1 MRRVFLTSALLCL
14 ASVAAGGAMFKTM
27 IGSEPVQLILPAG
40 MCQIERSNPSDAA
53 YLKAIESGLAGTN
66 KLLAAF
72 AECDQLSDWRG
83 SKKMFLE
90 YGYYQS
96 PVGMLESV
104 ATSDM
109 VAEVCRELR
118 SQGEKMLDGLK
129 DDLTQRTTRALKGL
143 QVNEL
148 RSLGVVG
155 EDSNACYSAALRNLQ
170 AESAPQKLQDM
181 VFAVTVLKGK
191 LLFLYVYASHTD
203 DRTIPALLDRV
214 RTTVAAL
221 AAANE
226 N

>member
-1 MRRVFLTSALLCL
+1 MRRVLLTSALLCL

-27 IGSEPVQLILPAG
+27 IGSEPVQLVLPAG
-40 MCQIERSNPSDAA
+40 MCQIERSNPTDAA
-53 YLKAIESGLAGTN
+53 YVEAIESGLAGTN

-72 AECDQLSDWRG
+72 AACDQLVDWRS

-90 YGYYQS
+90 YGYYQA
-96 PVGMLESV
+96 PVGMLDSL
-104 ATSDM
+104 ATPDM

-129 DDLTQRTTRALKGL
+129 EDLTQRTERALKGL

-155 EDSNACYSAALRNLQ
+155 EDDKACYSAALRNLQ
-170 AESAPQKLQDM
+170 AESPQQKLQDM

-191 LLFLYVYASHTD
+191 LLFLYVYALHAD

-214 RTTVAAL
+214 RTTVTAL
-221 AAANE
+221 TEANE
-226 N
+226 R